1 MTDYRFELMI
11 DLFKDIFDYNRVR
24 NREMI
29 VLCMNNEASVP
40 ERTIQL
46 FSHNL
51 NAHHIWNQRITGE
64 DQRFGVWDFH
74 IINSW
79 NTIDQQNYEVTMDII
94 QSRDLDDVI
103 DFKDSKGDD
112 YENVLRDI
120 LFHIANHHNYH
131 RAQIVTNLIEAGVSP
146 QRTDYIYYKR

>member
-1 MTDYRFELMI
+1 MTD
-11 DLFKDIFDYNRVR
+11 LFRDIFDYNRVR

-29 VLCMNNEASVP
+29 VLCMNNEIDVP
-40 ERTIQL
+40 EKTIQL

-51 NAHHIWNQRITGE
+51 NAHHIWNQRILDNE
-64 DQRFGVWDFH
+64 PRFGAWDFH

-79 NTIDQQNYEVTMDII
+79 NSIDRKNYEESMDII
-94 QSRDLDDVI
+94 SSRDLNAIIRYRDAQ
-103 DFKDSKGDD
+103 GEP

-131 RAQIVTNLIEAGVSP
+131 RAQIVTSLKEAGIQAP
-146 QRTDYIYYKR
+146 PTDYIYYKR